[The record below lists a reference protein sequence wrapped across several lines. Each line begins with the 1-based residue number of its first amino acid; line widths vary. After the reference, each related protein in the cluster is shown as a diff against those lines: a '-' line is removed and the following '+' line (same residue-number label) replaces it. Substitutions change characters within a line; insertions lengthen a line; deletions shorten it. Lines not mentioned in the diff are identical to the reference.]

1 MATSEILVKIL
12 GDSKGIEAALGKT
25 ESMIDSVF
33 GPKLGSVVKNGAK
46 LMAGAFAADM
56 AKEAI
61 TAVTQIS
68 DEYAAMSSRIKL
80 INDGLQSNKELMD
93 AIHDSANRS
102 RMSYQDTAAVVGKLG
117 ILAKDA
123 FGSNQEM
130 IFFAEQMNKQFKI
143 GGASIQEQTAAM
155 YQLTQ
160 AMASGRLQ
168 GDEFRSILE
177 NAPMLAQAIATEMGT
192 SIAGLRELSSEGAI
206 TADIIK
212 NAMISSAEET
222 NAKFAE
228 MPMTFAEMWQ
238 VLQNDAL
245 QAFQPVLEQIGSLN
259 QSGILQSVVE
269 GIIVSLR
276 VLAVVAST
284 AISIIQTGFSAASVV
299 LQKVGTTA
307 KTAFGVFPQMLP
319 VIVGLLAGYAAYM
332 AVVNA
337 GLTGM
342 AAKTALVTAAKAS
355 LLVVTGAL
363 SVGMKTAMVIQA
375 AWNAVMA
382 IGNGISMIAAAKT
395 AILNGLMAVMR
406 VRALGAAAAQAVLNA
421 VMSMNPIALIVGLLA
436 VLAGAFLAGEVA
448 TNGFGATMSSIWS
461 SIVHTTAWA
470 INQVIGMINGLIRAL
485 NAVGNTLASVFKFD
499 YSGISEISEISGE
512 AAQELVNKGDAF
524 RESMAKAF
532 DVSSATPMQE
542 IPTGGGGGYDAD
554 GGGTGG
560 GSGRGGSGG
569 GAGAADNGLQ
579 EAESLHKSILD
590 EYDNMF
596 KTKSELA
603 DKWLQDELEELEK
616 SKANN
621 LNYEKDKQMIME
633 MYARK
638 REEALHEE
646 AKRIREIQNSIRD
659 LKRDF
664 DFNTLLTD
672 SSGDRSPVAKLVKEH
687 EDAVAS
693 ITDKWQEQ
701 SDKYAE
707 MTAQDRETFLKSLDD
722 RNIAYEVLGNGQ
734 ISFEKMKNQELL
746 AELAKYNKERADL
759 IRTQAEEEWAIKEAM
774 RTQDFTALQAL
785 LTDEYI
791 AMQQNYE
798 LRKELLNEYQEA
810 VMQSHWN
817 AMQVMYDAQTAGIDS
832 LEESISGLL
841 QGTTTLTAA
850 FQNLGKAILKSISD
864 SVAGWLAAQLR
875 QMLFGKMLQSQQTAA
890 SIAAAEAQTPA
901 WTNLAQQVSIA
912 TFGAAAVTGMAAYT
926 SAIAGMSAMNSLS
939 NGITGGVGS
948 LGSGGGQV
956 GSVTGGIS
964 NLRPRLGLASGG
976 LAYGETWTKIG
987 EGKYPEAV
995 LPLSDDV
1002 FSRIGDGIA
1011 RSDSSGQPITLN
1023 ISAMDASSFEEWLER
1038 TGGRI
1043 LRQFTVNT
1051 ERDFGTEI
1059 GVV

>member
-68 DEYAAMSSRIKL
+68 DEYASMSSRIKL

-192 SIAGLRELSSEGAI
+192 SIAGLRELSFEGAI

-245 QAFQPVLEQIGSLN
+245 QAFQPVSEQIGSLN

-319 VIVGLLAGYAAYM
+319 IIVGLLAGYAAYM
-332 AVVNA
+332 SVVNG
-337 GLTGM
+337 GLVAM
-342 AAKTALVTAAKAS
+342 AAKTALVTAAKAAF
-355 LLVVTGAL
+355 LVIIGAL
-363 SVGMKTAMVIQA
+363 WVGMKTAMVIQA

-382 IGNGISMIAAAKT
+382 ISNGITTVASAKT
-395 AILNGLMAVMR
+395 AILNGLLAVTR
-406 VRALGAAAAQAVLNA
+406 VRTLAASAAQAVYNA
-421 VMSMNPIALIVGLLA
+421 VVSMNPIALLVGLLA

-461 SIVHTTAWA
+461 SIVHTTVWA
-470 INQVIGMINGLIRAL
+470 VNQVISLVNKLIDGL
-485 NAVGNTLASVFKFD
+485 NSVGSVLGKIFKFD
-499 YSGISEISEISGE
+499 YSAITAISEISADS
-512 AAQELVNKGDAF
+512 AQDVVNWGNDLGAKLG
-524 RESMAKAF
+524 KAF
-532 DVSSATPMQE
+532 DVSSASPEQD
-542 IPTGGGGGYDAD
+542 IPSSSNYSAD
-554 GGGTGG
+554 GGGAGG

-569 GAGAADNGLQ
+569 GSGAANNDLQ

-603 DKWLQDELEELEK
+603 DKWLRDELEELEK

-672 SSGDRSPVAKLVKEH
+672 SNGDRSPVAKLVKDH

-707 MTAQDRETFLKSLDD
+707 MTAQDRATFLKSLDD

-948 LGSGGGQV
+948 LGSGGGQI

-1011 RSDSSGQPITLN
+1011 KSDSGGQPITLN

>member
-1 MATSEILVKIL
+1 MAAIEILVKIL

-68 DEYAAMSSRIKL
+68 DEYASMSSRIKL

-155 YQLTQ
+155 YQLMQ

-284 AISIIQTGFSAASVV
+284 AISIIQTGFSAVSVV

-363 SVGMKTAMVIQA
+363 SVGIKTAMVIQA

-382 IGNGISMIAAAKT
+382 IGNSISMIAAAKT

-421 VMSMNPIALIVGLLA
+421 VMSMNPIALLVGLLA

-485 NAVGNTLASVFKFD
+485 NAVGNKLASVFKFD

-554 GGGTGG
+554 GGGAGG

-603 DKWLQDELEELEK
+603 DKWLRDELEELEK

-707 MTAQDRETFLKSLDD
+707 MTAQDREAFLKSLDD

-864 SVAGWLAAQLR
+864 SIAGWLAAQLR